1 MSKVKV
7 HPKFLVVL
15 PKDVR
20 ETLRI
25 AIGDIVEIKVE
36 DGKGI
41 IIPLQRSSKKAVLDT
56 HGIIQWADE
65 IEEAI
70 EEGYKKMSRE

>member
-20 ETLRI
+20 ETLGI
-25 AIGDIVEIKVE
+25 TIGDIVEIKVE

-41 IIPLQRSSKKAVLDT
+41 IIPLQRSSKKAILET
-56 HGIIQWADE
+56 HGIIKWDEE
-65 IEEAI
+65 IEKAI